1 MKTILIENT
10 KKMFPY
16 NFSYRENNN
25 NGNIDDITLYIN
37 SIDIDIP
44 KQLIKDISKFRF
56 NNVDKD
62 KNIIYRKDIHL
73 LIPHKYIKI
82 DGKPY
87 NEFFKEKATSF
98 IMEPENNIMTLSLL
112 RDGESFIVKY
122 LHDKTIYEN
131 LVKEFDK
138 KLLYDFEE
146 FDENTK
152 IFF

>member
-1 MKTILIENT
+1 MT
-10 KKMFPY
+10 
-16 NFSYRENNN
+16 
-25 NGNIDDITLYIN
+25 
-37 SIDIDIP
+37 
-44 KQLIKDISKFRF
+44 
-56 NNVDKD
+56 
-62 KNIIYRKDIHL
+62 
-73 LIPHKYIKI
+73 IKI